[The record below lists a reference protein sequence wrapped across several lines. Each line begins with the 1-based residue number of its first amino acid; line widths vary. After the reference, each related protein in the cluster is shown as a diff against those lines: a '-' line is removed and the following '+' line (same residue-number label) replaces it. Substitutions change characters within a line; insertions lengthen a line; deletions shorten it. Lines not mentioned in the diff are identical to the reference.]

1 MKRVAA
7 IAMLALLVASCST
20 DKDESDE
27 ATAPEE
33 TTTVAATDDT
43 TADTTTTVP
52 SGDTGE
58 TTTTVEAAPEI
69 EPIVDDR
76 APGVSDTTITIAV
89 AHVSRRSDGR
99 VTHGD
104 YELAF
109 NAVADAINARG
120 RMHGRQLVLEFAPED
135 TEADDGVT
143 ASCVRATQ
151 DIGAFAVVG
160 ELRTNAPCYIVDNST
175 ALVGGEISAA
185 VLADADAPWFSPGNS
200 EDGPAAGVE
209 AMIEAGLLDGTV
221 AVLGTLDDEPLYE
234 NKILPVLEA
243 AGIEATVVL
252 IDTTSGDEAATNAVT
267 DTTLERFESDGVDQ
281 ILMIGSSVGVFV
293 PPRIGETDYR
303 PALRYTNLGSANFY
317 IANGGTDFSILE
329 GAAAADSFDG
339 RNHYESLGGLTDEC
353 IQILTDAG
361 INIRPE
367 NDVPEGEEDE
377 VVSGSIACRHLYLL
391 EAILEAAGPE
401 LNYGTFATAG
411 YSLGEIELP
420 FMRGPQTF
428 GPPPSS
434 DGNPESVTYLFD
446 AATSTFVES

>member
-1 MKRVAA
+1 MAEA
-7 IAMLALLVASCST
+7 PEDTTA
-20 DKDESDE
+20 E
-27 ATAPEE
+27 ATTTVVSGETGGT
-33 TTTVAATDDT
+33 TTTVA
-43 TADTTTTVP
+43 
-52 SGDTGE
+52 
-58 TTTTVEAAPEI
+58 VEPEI
-69 EPIVDDR
+69 EPIVDER
-76 APGVSDTTITIAV
+76 APGVTDTTITIAV
-89 AHVSRRSDGR
+89 AHVLPRSDGR

-120 RMHGRQLVLEFAPED
+120 RMHGRQLVVEFAPED
-135 TEADDGVT
+135 TEADDGLT

-160 ELRTNAPCYIVDNST
+160 ETRTNAPCYIVDNST
-175 ALVGGEISAA
+175 MLIGGEISAA
-185 VLADADAPWFSPGNS
+185 VLADANAPWFSPGNS

-221 AVLGTLDDEPLYE
+221 AVLGTLDDESLYE
-234 NKILPVLEA
+234 DKILPVLEA
-243 AGIEATVVL
+243 AGIDANVVL
-252 IDTTSGDEAATNAVT
+252 LDTTINDEAAVNAAT

-293 PPRIGETDYR
+293 PPRIEETDYR

-317 IANGGTDFSILE
+317 IANGGTDISILE

-339 RNHYESLGGLTDEC
+339 RNNYEELGGVTDEC
-353 IQILTDAG
+353 IEILTAAG

-367 NDVPEGEEDE
+367 NSVPEGEENE

-411 YSLGEIELP
+411 NSLGEIELP
-420 FMRGPQTF
+420 FMRGAQTF

-434 DGNPESVTYLFD
+434 DGNPASVAYVFD
-446 AATSTFVES
+446 SATSTFVES